1 MLEIELSKYFIILA
15 VMFVFVSCGEGE
27 TVDNDSDLGDEN
39 CILTTDL
46 WANGGGGGED
56 CHYQN
61 SDDFIKRYV
70 GSGSGDEAGFSFMID
85 EILILED
92 RNEVVPRGECGKEK
106 KCGIT
111 FKNYDRS
118 LFKDSLIGKEVTVYY
133 KESYFG
139 GLVVVKHKDGT
150 IIAVMGVNIFCESND
165 QGKTDGLWP
174 SSLVP
179 QITIKQEVLSTCE
192 PFCVKYQR
200 GEDHEPLGD
209 WVVDSLVAPPLKI
222 TVEGKDPVIVSN
234 GEVVTS
240 EGYEYFVRNSVR
252 ASEDDEDGKYLNLG
266 VEYKFDFFIVN
277 TEALR

>member
-1 MLEIELSKYFIILA
+1 MKHLILLMI
-15 VMFVFVSCGEGE
+15 VMIFVSCESNE
-27 TVDNDSDLGDEN
+27 TTNNDSVLGDEN

-46 WANGGGGGED
+46 WESGGGGREG
-56 CHYQN
+56 CQYQHH
-61 SDDFIKRYV
+61 DDFMKRYV
-70 GSGSGDEAGFSFMID
+70 EGSGDEDGTSFVID
-85 EILILED
+85 EIVVLED
-92 RNEVVPRGECGKEK
+92 RNEIAPIGECGKEN

-150 IIAVMGVNIFCESND
+150 IIAVKGVNIFCESND

-192 PFCVKYQR
+192 PFCIKYQR

-252 ASEDDEDGKYLNLG
+252 ATEDDEDGKYSNPG
-266 VEYKFDFFIVN
+266 VEYTFDFFIVN
-277 TEALR
+277 TEALK